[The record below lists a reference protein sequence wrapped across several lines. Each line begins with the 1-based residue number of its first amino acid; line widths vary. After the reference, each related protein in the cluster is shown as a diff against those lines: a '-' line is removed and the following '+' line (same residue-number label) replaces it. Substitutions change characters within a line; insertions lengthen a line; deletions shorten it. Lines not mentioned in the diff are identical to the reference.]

1 MFRHSF
7 SLLERNTQMR
17 ISQYEFYKQIAQRC
31 GIYIKDAC
39 VLTHA
44 VFEEIAKI
52 LENGDCFTMEGF
64 GRFETYQTKTRT
76 GTNPNTLEKMVVKS
90 AKNPH
95 FIPSHKLKER
105 IRENG

>member
-1 MFRHSF
+1 M
-7 SLLERNTQMR
+7 Q
-17 ISQYEFYKQIAQRC
+17 
-31 GIYIKDAC
+31 
-39 VLTHA
+39 
-44 VFEEIAKI
+44 
-52 LENGDCFTMEGF
+52 GF

-95 FIPSHKLKER
+95 FIPSNKLKER